1 MMVTGMPNLLF
12 TVLQHIIEDPVQ
24 LTQSMES
31 TVKVCWLR
39 LSKQKTSKVTFKSLI
54 EILAPLVHRD
64 QQTFVN
70 VIRTNVRLYRS
81 DGLLYTALKDSA
93 QRSEEAAKSVTLD
106 AAKGPVTLDAAS
118 LPCSEEA
125 VIEEKTKDG
134 DKDIDKE
141 KDKEKEK
148 DEEVEQ
154 ELVKDEKSKTAT
166 VSTPKPATS
175 SSSASSAKRQKT
187 PQGYN
192 SIPASTHTGVTLNS
206 STASSAVSS
215 SNAAA
220 GIKTPSRSAYKEKR
234 RKTIDVGT
242 PHNITAPATTAQA
255 VIEELLGLAVSQWS
269 RQHAIANH
277 YIATY
282 GNGSKGE
289 DGKPVK
295 VDPSTSSSRFSLPL
309 APCHLT
315 IAEIMLVVGDLVSIV
330 PGLATCV
337 HR

>member
-1 MMVTGMPNLLF
+1 MPNLLF

-64 QQTFVN
+64 QHTFVQ

-93 QRSEEAAKSVTLD
+93 QRSEEAAKSISLD
-106 AAKGPVTLDAAS
+106 ASKNLVSLDAS
-118 LPCSEEA
+118 NPCFEEP
-125 VIEEKTKDG
+125 IMDERTKDKEEKDV
-134 DKDIDKE
+134 D

-148 DEEVEQ
+148 EKDITLEQ
-154 ELVKDEKSKTAT
+154 ELVKNEKNKGVP
-166 VSTPKPATS
+166 VSSPKPAAS

-192 SIPASTHTGVTLNS
+192 SIPASTHTGVIL
-206 STASSAVSS
+206 SS
-215 SNAAA
+215 SMGSTVASAGSAAV
-220 GIKTPSRSAYKEKR
+220 GMKTPSRSAYKEKR
-234 RKTIDVGT
+234 RKTMEVGT
-242 PHNITAPATTAQA
+242 PHTTPAPATTAQA
-255 VIEELLGLAVSQWS
+255 VIEELLGLAVSQWA
-269 RQHAIANH
+269 RQQAIANH
-277 YIATY
+277 YIAIY

-289 DGKPVK
+289 DRKPVK
-295 VDPSTSSSRFSLPL
+295 VDPSSSSSRFALPL

-315 IAEIMLVVGDLVSIV
+315 IAEILLVVGDLVSIV